1 MHDVLHLFFG
11 SQKFALT
18 KNQRGKQLHV
28 QQSKEANIYIGK
40 LCPKHFFLKR
50 IVVVVVV
57 VVGLGSGGEQL
68 ARKGLPAV
76 SWHWQALPK
85 TFFSKKC

>member
-1 MHDVLHLFFG
+1 MA
-11 SQKFALT
+11 SFA
-18 KNQRGKQLHV
+18 
-28 QQSKEANIYIGK
+28 EAI
-40 LCPKHFFLKR
+40 FSKR

-57 VVGLGSGGEQL
+57 VVGLGVVGAKL

-85 TFFSKKC
+85 PFFPKRIVVVVVVVVGLGGVAGQSLLEKACPR